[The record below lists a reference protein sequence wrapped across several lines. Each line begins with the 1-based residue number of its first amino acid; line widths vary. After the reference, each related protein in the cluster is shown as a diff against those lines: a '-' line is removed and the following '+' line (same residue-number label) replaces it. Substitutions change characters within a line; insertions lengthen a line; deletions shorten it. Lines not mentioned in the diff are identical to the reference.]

1 VPTELD
7 DLLAF
12 AQKRGFRNF
21 VAVAIA
27 AVGCLPGLA
36 VALLRPAGPVGNTE
50 MLLIGAIFVF
60 VPTAMLVLW
69 AYRDVGGRAARELV
83 MWLRTVRRAMTDD
96 PPAIAATDL
105 PDVPR
110 KDELGHTSL
119 VELARDFRDYLEP
132 LVASPGVLG
141 VRIAIY
147 RWWYALI
154 WVVSSVVLVIGLV
167 LFAPR
172 T

>member
-1 VPTELD
+1 VPTDLD
-7 DLLAF
+7 DLLAY
-12 AQKRGFRNF
+12 AQKRGFRHI

-27 AVGCLPGLA
+27 AVGCIPGLI

-60 VPTAMLVLW
+60 VPTALLVLW
-69 AYRDVGGRAARELV
+69 TYRDSAGRSARELV

-96 PPAIAATDL
+96 PPAIARNEL
-105 PDVPR
+105 PDVPA
-110 KDELGHTSL
+110 KQELGRVSL

-132 LVASPGVLG
+132 LVASPGILG

-147 RWWYALI
+147 RWWYVLI
-154 WVVSSVVLVIGLV
+154 WVVSSILLVVGLV